1 MPRDFDNDDDFY
13 PHTHREIDID
23 DDEFNDDDLDIF
35 DDDDNTDELFDE
47 DGDVSD
53 RGYAVLA
60 EMDRNGLFL

>member
-1 MPRDFDNDDDFY
+1 MPRDLDNDDDFY
-13 PHTHREIDID
+13 PHTIREVEID
-23 DDEFNDDDLDIF
+23 DDDLDDDFNIF
-35 DDDDNTDELFDE
+35 DDDNDADELFDE